1 MKYVFGCKIYVF
13 SVFLLLIFI
22 GLGLSC
28 SDLHFNESNC
38 VRDSEGQCR
47 DPNDIAFL
55 HKEPM
60 DLLIVLDNSYK
71 AQELNPHITA
81 NLNQFLQCIK
91 PIDWK
96 VGLISGVYN
105 GTKKESFG
113 QLMRLKVNGSLSLQ
127 NSLDQ
132 HRDHYSNIFNDT
144 ISLKSDCST
153 SSFCE
158 KGTLQPLSAVKA
170 FMGKSQEN
178 GFLREQTPLSV
189 IIISSSEK
197 QKRRFIAKKPTSNQ
211 ELSSVLQE
219 DYYGDFEHFMSL
231 AALPPGTYDDCV
243 RTRVDV
249 VVGGVK
255 AATQIGKAYALH
267 TVDPMAL
274 IASAML
280 EDIVGLF
287 GGHEKTYEI
296 AQFAQQTGG
305 QVVDLCS
312 PHFGKALAYLLFQK
326 LEIQDKF
333 PNECLTMPVSNNK
346 VFAER

>member
-38 VRDSEGQCR
+38 VRNSEGQCR
-47 DPNDIAFL
+47 DPDDIAFL

-71 AQELNPHITA
+71 AQELNPHITT

-105 GTKKESFG
+105 GSKKESFG

-132 HRDHYSNIFNDT
+132 HRDHYSSIFNDT

-153 SSFCE
+153 SSFCQRWN
-158 KGTLQPLSAVKA
+158 TSAFKRCQSLY
-170 FMGKSQEN
+170 GKIT
-178 GFLREQTPLSV
+178 GKWFF
-189 IIISSSEK
+189 
-197 QKRRFIAKKPTSNQ
+197 KRTNSLEYRYYF
-211 ELSSVLQE
+211 VL
-219 DYYGDFEHFMSL
+219 
-231 AALPPGTYDDCV
+231 
-243 RTRVDV
+243 
-249 VVGGVK
+249 
-255 AATQIGKAYALH
+255 
-267 TVDPMAL
+267 
-274 IASAML
+274 
-280 EDIVGLF
+280 
-287 GGHEKTYEI
+287 
-296 AQFAQQTGG
+296 
-305 QVVDLCS
+305 
-312 PHFGKALAYLLFQK
+312 
-326 LEIQDKF
+326 
-333 PNECLTMPVSNNK
+333 
-346 VFAER
+346 